1 MLSKKALVLVLALA
15 VMPAAKAQWN
25 DNTVRDARSGALG
38 GAVLW
43 QPDSCMATLTYRQGY
58 LMAELATRQLR
69 VQQRVGRLGTAALG
83 YAHFGSAD
91 YSEQQLAVAYG
102 LRVAEGW
109 LVGVAAR
116 WLYAGTSDAHYEPVH
131 WLAPSAL
138 VRMVRG
144 RTALACWGGLRPW
157 DSARP
162 WRLHAQAAYW
172 PRRDVLTLVEL
183 ESEERWR
190 LRAGVEYMPVPQ
202 LALRAGV
209 STRPLTPAFGVG
221 WRWCS
226 LAADLAAEWH
236 PALGITPQIS
246 LSLWW

>member
-1 MLSKKALVLVLALA
+1 MLALA
-15 VMPAAKAQWN
+15 LAMMPVAKAQWN

-38 GAVLW
+38 GVVLW

-58 LMAELATRQLR
+58 LMAELATRQLW
-69 VQQRVGRLGTAALG
+69 VQQRVGRLGATALG
-83 YAHFGSAD
+83 YAYFGSAD

-109 LVGVAAR
+109 QVGVAAR
-116 WLYAGTSDAHYEPVH
+116 WLYAGAADAHYEPVH

-144 RTALACWGGLRPW
+144 RAAAACWGGLRPW

-162 WRLHAQAAYW
+162 WRLHVQATYRT
-172 PRRDVLTLVEL
+172 RRDVLTLVEL

-190 LRAGVEYMPVPQ
+190 LRAGMEYMPVPHI
-202 LALRAGV
+202 ALRAGV
-209 STRPLTPAFGVG
+209 STRPLVPAFGVG
-221 WRWCS
+221 CRWRCM
-226 LAADLAAEWH
+226 AADLAAEWH
-236 PALGITPQIS
+236 PVLGLTPQIS